1 MKYSVT
7 SLSDSGEDAKVKGT
21 RKVGGAGKKGKRN
34 RPFSPHFPL
43 VLFLCSA
50 FSIQRARLS
59 RSLEQA
65 TLNITPKSLARC
77 LFVSVIGV
85 NSI

>member
-21 RKVGGAGKKGKRN
+21 RKVDGAGEKGTVPSLPIFL
-34 RPFSPHFPL
+34 PFYFC
-43 VLFLCSA
+43 VRA
-50 FSIQRARLS
+50 FSIQWARLS